1 MSNLKYHLVAFLTV
15 AVWGSTF
22 VFTKMLLQ
30 AGLSPAQ
37 IFTFRFIIAY
47 ILLLAFTFL
56 RDKVTSSPPK
66 LGGVRGGLNK
76 RKQEA
81 EQTPSGSPYS
91 GGENKS
97 SFRWFCDSWRD
108 ELLMIALGITGG
120 SLYFLTEN
128 AAMLFTTATN
138 TSLIVCSCPLFAM
151 LLFAVFFRQSEK
163 ITRIQALGSL
173 IAFLGMAVVV
183 LNGHFVLHLS
193 PLGDLL
199 AFGACL
205 CWAVY
210 SLLMKAAVSSY
221 SSLFITRKVFIYG
234 LLTIIPYYI
243 LVPSEA
249 SIFFSSPFHVFTVST
264 ILNLLFL
271 GVVASMLCYL
281 IWNWV
286 IGKLGPVIATNWV
299 YFNPITTILF
309 AWWLLDEKITIWF
322 LLGSALDIFSYLCPI
337 KPIKL

>member
-1 MSNLKYHLVAFLTV
+1 MKYHLVAFLTV
-15 AVWGSTF
+15 AIWGSTF

-37 IFTFRFIIAY
+37 IFTLRFLIAY
-47 ILLLAFTFL
+47 ILLLGYSLL
-56 RDKVTSSPPK
+56 RQRVSVSPPK

-76 RKQEA
+76 R
-81 EQTPSGSPYS
+81 
-91 GGENKS
+91 
-97 SFRWFCDSWRD
+97 WFCHSWRD
-108 ELLMIALGITGG
+108 ELLMVALGLTGG
-120 SLYFLTEN
+120 SVYFLAEN

-151 LLFAVFFRQSEK
+151 LLFALFFRQSEK

-199 AFGACL
+199 AFAACL

-210 SLLMKAAVSSY
+210 SLLMKVAVRIH

-249 SIFFSSPFHVFTVST
+249 TILSFSIFNFQLSI

-286 IGKLGPVIATNWV
+286 IGKLGPVVATNWV

-322 LLGSALDIFSYLCPI
+322 LLGSALILLGMYLADR
-337 KPIKL
+337 KK

>member
-1 MSNLKYHLVAFLTV
+1 MKYHLVAFLTV
-15 AVWGSTF
+15 AIWGSTF

-37 IFTFRFIIAY
+37 IFTLRFLIAY
-47 ILLLAFTFL
+47 ILLLGYSLL
-56 RDKVTSSPPK
+56 RQRVSVSPPK

-76 RKQEA
+76 R
-81 EQTPSGSPYS
+81 
-91 GGENKS
+91 
-97 SFRWFCDSWRD
+97 WFCHSWRD
-108 ELLMIALGITGG
+108 ELLMVALGLTGG
-120 SLYFLTEN
+120 SVYFLAEN

-151 LLFAVFFRQSEK
+151 LLFALFFRQSEK

-199 AFGACL
+199 AFAACL

-210 SLLMKAAVSSY
+210 SLLMKVAVRNH

-249 SIFFSSPFHVFTVST
+249 SIFISPSSFFFPLST
-264 ILNLLFL
+264 FLNLLFL

-322 LLGSALDIFSYLCPI
+322 LLGSALILLGMYLAD
-337 KPIKL
+337 KKL